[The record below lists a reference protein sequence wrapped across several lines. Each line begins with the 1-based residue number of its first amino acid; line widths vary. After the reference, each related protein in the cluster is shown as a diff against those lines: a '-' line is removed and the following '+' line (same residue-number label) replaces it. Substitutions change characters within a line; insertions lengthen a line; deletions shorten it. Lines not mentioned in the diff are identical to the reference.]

1 MATQSNKHFYIA
13 GEMKTTKMKTT
24 KLFKRPNTYVLVVSV
39 FIIAS
44 IVTFINNTPSI
55 KCRYKTHPFRH
66 RMVIDLARNE
76 AVQNND
82 SGMFHVV
89 TNFVPFNKKEVRKNL
104 LANGKPPTDKE
115 LQARMA
121 EIFECLERN
130 LNNTMIV
137 YVHVLVFSEDDI
149 TYLRS
154 LKLRNFHKM
163 IFHKNDKWP
172 TMLDQFMYAS
182 KYLQGKVVVI
192 CHQDNY
198 IGEGWE
204 KVNHAVLMRERLMY
218 ALTRHPS
225 PSKCNGTTLSAHCG
239 NGFPYIGSHD
249 TFVFYVREPIDRQK
263 LSELDVTPN
272 VSGMENVLIWLFK
285 TRFNYRILNP
295 CKVLVVHHLH
305 CITVRDTGRKRING
319 GGKSATVSFTDQLQ

>member
-1 MATQSNKHFYIA
+1 MATQSNGRFYIA

-24 KLFKRPNTYVLVVSV
+24 KLFKRPNTYVLVVSI

-44 IVTFINNTPSI
+44 IVVLINNTPSI
-55 KCRYKTHPFRH
+55 KCRYKTHPFRQ
-66 RMVIDLARNE
+66 RMVIDLVRNE

-89 TNFVPFNKKEVRKNL
+89 TNFVPFNNKELRKNL

-163 IFHKNDKWP
+163 IFQKNDK
-172 TMLDQFMYAS
+172 
-182 KYLQGKVVVI
+182 
-192 CHQDNY
+192 
-198 IGEGWE
+198 
-204 KVNHAVLMRERLMY
+204 
-218 ALTRHPS
+218 
-225 PSKCNGTTLSAHCG
+225 
-239 NGFPYIGSHD
+239 
-249 TFVFYVREPIDRQK
+249 
-263 LSELDVTPN
+263 
-272 VSGMENVLIWLFK
+272 
-285 TRFNYRILNP
+285 
-295 CKVLVVHHLH
+295 
-305 CITVRDTGRKRING
+305 
-319 GGKSATVSFTDQLQ
+319 